1 MKAAERAIRVMLI
14 DDHQTMLWGLEKL
27 IQGEAPRMEVVGIA
41 RNCEEALSEIGK
53 SIPDVIL
60 LDLDLG
66 GRSGLDLLPSLLSNS
81 VSRVLI
87 LTGAREQAMLDSA
100 VLGGA
105 HGVLRKDASAE
116 QLLKAIEK
124 VHSGELWLDHQM
136 LGRVFREFTNPTA
149 TRKLVPEMK
158 KKAALTVREL
168 RIIQALVEQI
178 GASNKEIAKQ
188 LFISEHTLRNHLT
201 AIYQKLNVGNRL
213 ELYAYATKHIFAGAS
228 AELQITSKSREHL
241 CPMTERLVG

>member
-27 IQGEAPRMEVVGIA
+27 IQGEAPRMEVVAIA
-41 RNCEEALSEIGK
+41 RNCEEALSEIEK
-53 SIPDVIL
+53 STPDVIL

-87 LTGAREQAMLDSA
+87 LTGAREQATLDSS

-124 VHSGELWLDHQM
+124 VHAGELWLDHQM
-136 LGRVFREFTNPTA
+136 LVRVFREFTNPAA
-149 TRKLVPEMK
+149 TRKHDPEMK
-158 KKAALTVREL
+158 RKAALTAREL
-168 RIIQALVEQI
+168 RIIQALVDQN

-188 LFISEHTLRNHLT
+188 LYISEHTLRNHLT
-201 AIYQKLNVGNRL
+201 AIYQKLDVGNRL
-213 ELYAYATKHIFAGAS
+213 ELYAYATKHILPGQS
-228 AELQITSKSREHL
+228 NRLTDVVPSRDSSGPGL
-241 CPMTERLVG
+241 ERLVG